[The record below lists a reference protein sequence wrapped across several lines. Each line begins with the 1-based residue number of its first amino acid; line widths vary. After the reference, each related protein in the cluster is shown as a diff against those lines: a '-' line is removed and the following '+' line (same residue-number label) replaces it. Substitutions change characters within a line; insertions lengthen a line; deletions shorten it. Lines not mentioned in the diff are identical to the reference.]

1 MVRLAVGLAA
11 LRVRVVVAPAAFRL
25 ISLLFVVTSRVTDG
39 DRSKIS
45 AVTPTVRLRELP
57 PSVTIKGVPS
67 GGSMVIGIVDR

>member
-11 LRVRVVVAPAAFRL
+11 LRVRVVAFRL
-25 ISLLFVVTSRVTDG
+25 ISLLFVVTSRVTEG

-45 AVTPTVRLRELP
+45 AVTPTVRLRALP